1 MGKGLKEEKEKEEEP
16 GVISRPLDI
25 EKLEELKL
33 IYVRN

>member
-1 MGKGLKEEKEKEEEP
+1 MGKGLKEEKEEVEP